1 MLSSTA
7 SAICSQPFHSCICT
21 RVPPFPVCVPPI
33 LPTLPLLQ
41 VVASLLEELASR
53 GGLGAALGQRDP
65 ASLLPLLD
73 HIRRHVGDPRYAPLL
88 SAVAHRLLDA
98 YSGVVGRDS
107 QVRT

>member
-1 MLSSTA
+1 M
-7 SAICSQPFHSCICT
+7 
-21 RVPPFPVCVPPI
+21 
-33 LPTLPLLQ
+33 
-41 VVASLLEELASR
+41 VASLLEELASR

-107 QVRT
+107 QVRCRASWAYAMRCVSVARLCLRTAVHPIYCGACMQQASA